1 MRMKKTVCV
10 VCKKEKKGVRVE
22 DDPVID
28 TIRRVKE
35 RLGISTGNVLVV
47 CKECLPK
54 AQEKRRRFERTA
66 MTWGV
71 LAVLMILLMLLISLS
86 LQSVFFGILIA
97 FFFTLFALSSYF
109 PKVEKHGKET

>member
-1 MRMKKTVCV
+1 MKRKTVCI
-10 VCKKEKKGVRVE
+10 VCQKEKKGLRVE

-28 TIRRVKE
+28 TIRKIKE
-35 RLGISTGNVLVV
+35 KLHASTGNTLVV

-54 AQEKRRRFERTA
+54 AEEKRRRFERTA

-71 LAVLMILLMLLISLS
+71 LAVLMAVLLLLISFSIQS
-86 LQSVFFGILIA
+86 LLLAIVMGVVFML
-97 FFFTLFALSSYF
+97 LALVSYY